1 MATARNVCLAYH
13 CFQFLLNRKH
23 LADMVFTRT
32 RLTRR
37 IQTLSRP
44 QNMALSAAVVAML
57 AMLITMGMLVQGQV
71 NKATARDKVAHLASV
86 AAFECARAGNTAA
99 RNVCLQTVAT
109 RQAGERDPSTLVQL
123 SLPIGSAHAGMVPV
137 SLAAN

>member
-1 MATARNVCLAYH
+1 
-13 CFQFLLNRKH
+13 
-23 LADMVFTRT
+23 MVFTRT

-44 QNMALSAAVVAML
+44 HNIALSAALAAMA
-57 AMLITMGMLVQGQV
+57 AMLIAMGMLVQGEV
-71 NKATARDKVAHLASV
+71 NKAAARDKVAHLASV

-99 RNVCLQTVAT
+99 RNACLQTVAT

-137 SLAAN
+137 RLAIN